1 MGPKQ
6 HNRVLET
13 PIWVHSKGRITLSN
27 GAIAILWISDSK
39 MYSVIYQIEIYLVD
53 SIIRPSN
60 NWSLYVGLYFI

>member
-1 MGPKQ
+1 MLCFSSQENYPGMGI
-6 HNRVLET
+6 HLE
-13 PIWVHSKGRITLSN
+13 I
-27 GAIAILWISDSK
+27 IAILWISDSK